1 MAFVASSRFTVIF
14 IQKSEIGSEN
24 LHKAERGVN
33 MKMKHVLLFVGIAVF
48 LMVLFT
54 FSVFVAYLLHGDR
67 QSFLLGE
74 GVGIVEVKGMI
85 TDSKDTI
92 KQLHDFKE
100 NEKIKAVVLRIDSP
114 GGIVGPTQEIYEEV
128 GKLTAKK
135 KVVVSM
141 GSVAASGGYYI
152 AAPANMIFAN
162 PGTLTGSIGVLME
175 LANIE
180 GLLGKIGLKS
190 YVLKSGKFKD
200 TGSPVRKMT
209 KEDKAVLQSV
219 VDSMYGQFV
228 KAVATGRRIPVDE
241 VRRLADGRVY
251 SGEQALRLKLVD
263 RLGNLQDAV
272 AEAAKLAGIKGEPE
286 IIYPPEKKKSL
297 LGLLM
302 EESVG
307 RLADKVREKGG
318 ASARYEFEGM

>member
-1 MAFVASSRFTVIF
+1 
-14 IQKSEIGSEN
+14 
-24 LHKAERGVN
+24 
-33 MKMKHVLLFVGIAVF
+33 MKMKHVLLVIGIAVF
-48 LMVLFT
+48 LMILFT
-54 FSVFVAYLLHGDR
+54 FSVFVAYILHGDR

-74 GVGIVEVKGMI
+74 GVGVVEVKGMI
-85 TDSKDTI
+85 TDSKETI
-92 KQLHDFKE
+92 KQMHDFEE
-100 NEKIKAVVLRIDSP
+100 NDNVKAVVLRIDSP
-114 GGIVGPTQEIYEEV
+114 GGVVGPTQEIYEEV

-152 AAPANMIFAN
+152 AAPADMIFAN

-175 LANIE
+175 LSNIE

-209 KEDKAVLQSV
+209 EEDKAVLQSV

-228 KAVATGRRIPVDE
+228 KAVATGRKLPE
-241 VRRLADGRVY
+241 EKVRKLADGRVF

-263 RLGNLQDAV
+263 RMGNLQDAV
-272 AEAAKLAGIKGEPE
+272 KEAARLAGIKGEPE
-286 IIYPPEKKKSL
+286 VIYPPEKKKML
-297 LGLLM
+297 LDWLVEGAA
-302 EESVG
+302 EK
-307 RLADKVREKGG
+307 LAGKVKEKAG
-318 ASARYEFEGM
+318 ASARYEFEGF

>member
-1 MAFVASSRFTVIF
+1 
-14 IQKSEIGSEN
+14 
-24 LHKAERGVN
+24 
-33 MKMKHVLLFVGIAVF
+33 MKMKHVLLMMGIAVF
-48 LMVLFT
+48 LMLLFT

-67 QSFLLGE
+67 HSFLLGE
-74 GVGIVEVKGMI
+74 GVGIVEVNGMI
-85 TDSKDTI
+85 TESKDTI
-92 KQLHDFKE
+92 KQLHDFGE

-114 GGIVGPTQEIYEEV
+114 GGVVGPTQEIYEEV

-152 AAPANMIFAN
+152 SAPANMIFAN

-175 LANIE
+175 LSNIE

-228 KAVATGRRIPVDE
+228 KAVAMGRRLPVDE

-251 SGEQALRLKLVD
+251 SGEQALHLKLVD

-286 IIYPPEKKKSL
+286 IIYPPEKKKSF

-307 RLADKVREKGG
+307 RLTGKVGEKGG